1 MSLDGRQKAV
11 VAARSFLFVPG
22 NRPDR
27 FDKAAASGA
36 DIVILDLE
44 DAVAPADK
52 ESSLRRVVE
61 WAGANERGVV
71 RVNGVDTPWI
81 GRELLQLRYTGV
93 AVMLPKVERAE
104 DVHRVVDSLGG
115 SVVVGLVETPRGV
128 LAAHALA
135 GSGAVARLAL
145 GNVDLAL
152 ALGVDPA
159 SRAALAPA
167 RWSLVVASAAEGLP
181 PPVDGVTTVLD
192 DQALLDADLFHAR
205 ELGFGARLC
214 IHPRQVVP
222 TNAAMSPSAEEL
234 AWAERV
240 IAQGQLGVGVVD
252 GAMVDQPV
260 VESARRILARA
271 RGTDVST

>member
-1 MSLDGRQKAV
+1 
-11 VAARSFLFVPG
+11 
-22 NRPDR
+22 
-27 FDKAAASGA
+27 
-36 DIVILDLE
+36 
-44 DAVAPADK
+44 
-52 ESSLRRVVE
+52 
-61 WAGANERGVV
+61 VV

-81 GRELLQLRYTGV
+81 GRELVQLRDTGV
-93 AVMLPKVERAE
+93 AVMLPKVERPE
-104 DVHRVVDSLGG
+104 DVRRVVDALGG

-128 LAAHALA
+128 LAAHAIA
-135 GSGAVARLAL
+135 RSGAVARLAL

-192 DQALLDADLFHAR
+192 DRALLDADVSHAR

-214 IHPRQVVP
+214 IHPRQLEP

-240 IAQGQLGVGVVD
+240 VAQGQLGVGVVD
-252 GAMVDQPV
+252 GAMVDPPV
-260 VESARRILARA
+260 VERARRILAHA
-271 RGTDVST
+271 RGSDVPTEGGL